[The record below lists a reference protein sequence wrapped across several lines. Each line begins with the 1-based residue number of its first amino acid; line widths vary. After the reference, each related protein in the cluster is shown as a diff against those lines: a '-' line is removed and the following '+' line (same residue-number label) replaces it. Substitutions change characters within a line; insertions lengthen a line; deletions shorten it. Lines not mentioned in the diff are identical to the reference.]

1 MSSTSL
7 INSTGATT
15 TAGSGTSKAAPTAN
29 EASDR
34 FLKLLVT
41 QMQNQDPLN
50 PMDNAQVTSQ
60 MAQIQTVTGIEKLNT
75 TMTGLGTSMTQ
86 MQMLQGAGLVG
97 RDVWLEGNQLAQGAN
112 GVTVGGYDLA
122 AAAGTVRIDIL
133 SKEGKVIDSVNQ
145 SAVPAGRQGFS
156 WTPPAGTD
164 TTGMSFKVTATSG
177 KTAVGSTA
185 MMLDHVNAVSTPNGT
200 LTLELQNKGSVAYS
214 AVKAVS

>member
-15 TAGSGTSKAAPTAN
+15 TSGTGTSKTSSTT

-75 TMTGLGTSMTQ
+75 TMTGLGTSLTQ

-97 RDVWLEGNQLAQGAN
+97 RDVWLEGNQLAAGAN
-112 GVTVGGYDLA
+112 GVAVGGYDLA

-156 WTPPAGTD
+156 WTPPSGTD

-177 KTAVGSTA
+177 KTAVGSTT